1 MSKSFKEALI
11 EKAFDRAY
19 EDEIL
24 LFSEQKVAADTNF
37 DREYK
42 DTILPRINRMN
53 KYYVKVFGLV
63 LRKSTFYNLL
73 ICFVTVAFIVLMT
86 MIFA

>member
-1 MSKSFKEALI
+1 MSKSFKESII

-37 DREYK
+37 DREFK
-42 DTILPRINRMN
+42 DAILPQANRMN
-53 KYYVKVFGLV
+53 KYYTKVFGLV
-63 LRKSTFYNLL
+63 LRK
-73 ICFVTVAFIVLMT
+73 
-86 MIFA
+86 

>member
-1 MSKSFKEALI
+1 MSKNFKETII

-37 DREYK
+37 DREFR
-42 DTILPRINRMN
+42 DTVLPRVNRMN
-53 KYYVKVFGLV
+53 KYYVKIFGLV

-73 ICFVTVAFIVLMT
+73 ICLVTVAFILLMIS
-86 MIFA
+86 IFA